1 RPADVYSV
9 GTVEGRDWEMFSDIR
24 SLAFDRDDNLYVLDG
39 QNYRVVVFDR
49 SGRYVR
55 QFGKQSGGPG
65 ELQAP
70 FGLAITPDQHVVVS
84 DPMCRAFMLFTR
96 EGKHV
101 RNVPFDDEVVFSS
114 WMLGVDGGD
123 VVFLSLA
130 RIGPYQR
137 PLEGERTMLV
147 ARLSFAEGE

>member
-1 RPADVYSV
+1 MGSADPTRRVTMKRCSHHLIAAVATAVAIAAPASAQQSVELPAKDVALRDRPADVYSV

-55 QFGKQSGGPG
+55 QFGKQGGGPG

-84 DPMCRAFMLFTR
+84 DPMNRAFILFTR
-96 EGKHV
+96 EGEHV
-101 RNVPFDDEVVFSS
+101 
-114 WMLGVDGGD
+114 
-123 VVFLSLA
+123 
-130 RIGPYQR
+130 
-137 PLEGERTMLV
+137 
-147 ARLSFAEGE
+147 